1 MSEIVFAILRG
12 EDIKSIALRRIGVLT
27 SYNNDLFR
35 RVSEIRDQ
43 IDVVR
48 QRREYRD
55 SIVGML
61 KSWLRHGVKERLVA
75 RHLFA
80 YDFLSLPL
88 SHSPLSHSHI
98 RVEWQEYESR
108 DLLKR
113 ILSATSISYSSAL
126 ASPLAFALVYNLS
139 PFTLSQ
145 MIIAVDGLAGV
156 GKTSLVYNSVKSVL
170 LALGFS
176 EKEVQELFLAM
187 YVQRVD
193 EFIEMMRVLK
203 DSEVYRKVRI
213 PILVFDDAAVTA
225 SAYMWF
231 TESRRKM
238 IEFAR
243 ALTIAREKIANL
255 LIIGPYSAT
264 FKGIRRLAHM
274 VFEPSTHYD
283 LLPKGVQL
291 VTSLWYVSMRD
302 KVVDLTATITPH
314 PMKVDDTVYSLITA
328 VKKKLWEEVVEKAGA
343 IVESEQKG
351 EEE

>member
-1 MSEIVFAILRG
+1 MSEIVFAVLRG
-12 EDIKSIALRRIGVLT
+12 EDMKSIALRRIGVLT

-35 RVSEIRDQ
+35 RVTENRDQ
-43 IDVVR
+43 IDVIR

-55 SIVGML
+55 NIVAML
-61 KSWLRHGVKERLVA
+61 RSWLRHGVKERLVA
-75 RHLFA
+75 RYLFA

-88 SHSPLSHSHI
+88 SYSQV
-98 RVEWQEYESR
+98 RVEWQEYTSR
-108 DLLKR
+108 DLLRR
-113 ILSATSISYSSAL
+113 ILSATSINYSSAL
-126 ASPLAFALVYNLS
+126 ASPLAFALMYNLS

-274 VFEPSTHYD
+274 VFEPSTYYD

-343 IVESEQKG
+343 TVESEQKG

>member
-1 MSEIVFAILRG
+1 MSEIAFAVLRG
-12 EDIKSIALRRIGVLT
+12 EDMKSIVLRRVAMLA

-35 RVSEIRDQ
+35 RVVENKDQ
-43 IDVVR
+43 IELIR
-48 QRREYRD
+48 QRREHREGV
-55 SIVGML
+55 IAML
-61 KSWLRHGVKERLVA
+61 KLWLKRGVKERVVA
-75 RHLFA
+75 KALFV

-88 SHSPLSHSHI
+88 SHSM
-98 RVEWQEYESR
+98 RNEWQEATSR
-108 DLLKR
+108 ELMKH
-113 ILSATSISYSSAL
+113 ILSATGINYSSAL
-126 ASPLAFALVYNLS
+126 ASPLAFALIYNLS
-139 PFTLSQ
+139 PLTLSQ
-145 MIIAVDGLAGV
+145 MIIAVDGLSGV

-170 LALGFS
+170 LALGFN
-176 EKEVQELFLAM
+176 EKEAQELFLAM
-187 YVQRVD
+187 YIQRVD
-193 EFIEMMRVLK
+193 EFIELMRFLK
-203 DSEVYRKVRI
+203 DSEFYRKVRM

-255 LIIGPYSAT
+255 IIIGPYSAT
-264 FKGIRRLAHM
+264 FKGIRRLAHI

-328 VKKKLWEEVVEKAGA
+328 VKKKLWEEVVEKAGEA
-343 IVESEQKG
+343 IEGEQ
-351 EEE
+351 E